1 MCNLLRPENMEM
13 NRKPK
18 KTYLLT
24 VCVSIIYFTLIV
36 CIINNCRQITQDY
49 VDEYK
54 LHVEKISNLEDD
66 TITLAG
72 EFMQSEY
79 DKHWDTMKGCWGRI
93 ANDMVGYYELGIYI
107 IPERYATLFY
117 RKITNNIDKS
127 NQNTDSFSKVSDTHI
142 ICNAYANNKSEFDNK
157 NIVIAFNYYDSIS
170 SITVYIE
177 YFGGNSLETVIF
189 NIDLIDNEYVA
200 DRIDA
205 EELTGLTIEEI
216 VEAAEL
222 NRKGFEDLMLAMKE
236 HELEESKND
245 LNTSLKNLYT
255 FAAFLIIVLLTVW
268 IVVLIV
274 ILKCSTQNRNSRR
287 KSL

>member
-1 MCNLLRPENMEM
+1 MQENLLRPENMEM
-13 NRKPK
+13 NKKPQ

-24 VCVSIIYFTLIV
+24 VCVSIIYFILIV

-54 LHVEKISNLEDD
+54 LHVEKISNLEDNPL
-66 TITLAG
+66 TLAE

-93 ANDMVGYYELGIYI
+93 PWDMTGDYELGSYI
-107 IPERYATLFY
+107 IPERYATCFY
-117 RKITNNIDKS
+117 RNNRTEHNADEFPEGVNTIITCYANANDKS
-127 NQNTDSFSKVSDTHI
+127 ELDKTIMISFTYNSNSFDILGHITYHGDNPPERVS
-142 ICNAYANNKSEFDNK
+142 F
-157 NIVIAFNYYDSIS
+157 VINLAD
-170 SITVYIE
+170 
-177 YFGGNSLETVIF
+177 
-189 NIDLIDNEYVA
+189 DKYVA
-200 DRIDA
+200 NKTNL

-216 VEAAEL
+216 VETAEL
-222 NRKGFEDLMLAMKE
+222 NRKGFEDLMYTMKE

-255 FAAFLIIVLLTVW
+255 LAAFLIIVLLAVW

-274 ILKCSTQNRNSRR
+274 IFKCNTQNRN
-287 KSL
+287 L